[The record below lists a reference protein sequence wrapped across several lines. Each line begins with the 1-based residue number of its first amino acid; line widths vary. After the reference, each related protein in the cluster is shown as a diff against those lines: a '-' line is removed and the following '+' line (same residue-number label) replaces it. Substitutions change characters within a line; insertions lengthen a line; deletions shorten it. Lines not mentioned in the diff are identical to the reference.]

1 MFRLFNAIT
10 TMRQQYMLLIFFL
23 AFCVQSACA
32 QNDTVI
38 TKQMTD
44 SSIITPVPVIKDT
57 VPKTAP
63 ADTSKKRSPA
73 GTAALL
79 SAIFPGAGQVYNKK
93 YWKLPLVYGALA
105 FPTYTFIDNLKW
117 FQRTRYAYNVLA
129 NKDTGNYKNVY
140 VQLQPLVNRGDKS
153 GLQNYRNEFRRNVD
167 YSVLAFILIWGL
179 NVVDATVDAHL
190 RDFNITD
197 DLSLQIKPGYMP
209 VANTA
214 GIGIV
219 LNIGKNHVN
228 RLSPAR

>member
-1 MFRLFNAIT
+1 MFRLFNAII

-23 AFCVQSACA
+23 AFFVQSAGA
-32 QNDTVI
+32 QNDTAI
-38 TKQMTD
+38 AKQVAD
-44 SSIITPVPVIKDT
+44 SIVTTPVPVIKDT
-57 VPKTAP
+57 VPKIVS

-73 GTAALL
+73 STAALL
-79 SAIFPGAGQVYNKK
+79 SAILPGAGQVYNKK

-117 FQRTRYAYNVLA
+117 FQRTRFAFNVLSA
-129 NKDTGNYKNVY
+129 KDTARYKDVY
-140 VQLQPLVNRGDKS
+140 VRLQPLVTRGDRS

-190 RDFNITD
+190 RDFNISD

-228 RLSPAR
+228 RLSPGR

>member
-1 MFRLFNAIT
+1 MSRLFNAII

-23 AFCVQSACA
+23 AFCVQFARA

-38 TKQMTD
+38 TKQMAD
-44 SSIITPVPVIKDT
+44 SSIIVPVPIIKDT
-57 VPKTAP
+57 LPKTAP

-73 GTAALL
+73 STAALL
-79 SAIFPGAGQVYNKK
+79 SAILPGAGQVYNKK